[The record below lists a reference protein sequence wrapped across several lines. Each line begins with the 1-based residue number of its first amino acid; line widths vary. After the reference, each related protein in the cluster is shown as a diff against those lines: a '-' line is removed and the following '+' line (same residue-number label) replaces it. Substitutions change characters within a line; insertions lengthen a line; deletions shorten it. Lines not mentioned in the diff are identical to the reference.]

1 MKNQQVAKI
10 FYEIADLLE
19 IQGTSPFRYRAYRQA
34 AQTVE
39 TLREDIES
47 LYQDKKLQSLP
58 GIGDAL
64 TKKIGEIIETDH
76 LSYLDRLRQETPG
89 SLIELMRIPQIGP
102 KKALS
107 LYQKEGIATI
117 DQLKNAA
124 EKGHLQDLEGF
135 GKTTEDNILKGIA
148 MIERTQGRSLLGYT
162 LHSGEQIMSY
172 IKKQG
177 HIEHISVAG
186 SLRRMKETIGDID
199 ILVATDTDPLPF
211 MEYFRKYPLCQETLV
226 TGDTKTSI
234 RLDDGTQVDL
244 RIVKP
249 ESFGAALQYFTGSK
263 EHNIHLRTLAK
274 KKGLTVSEYNVHSLN
289 TGEILAG
296 EREEDVYASLGLAY
310 IPPELRENRGEIE
323 AAQKNRLP
331 HLVGYDDI
339 KGDFHVHTTYSD
351 GGASLLDM
359 AQMATRL
366 GYQYIGITD
375 HSTSLKI
382 AHGLSEEKLEKQ
394 SREIQKINK
403 QGSLH
408 LFSGTECDIK
418 RDGTLDYPNHVLKKL
433 DFVIASIHTHF
444 TLSRGEMT
452 HRILQALGNDHV
464 TILGHP
470 TGRLIGRR
478 DPYDVDVAKIIQA
491 ARDHTVFL
499 EINSFPD
506 RLDLNDTNARYAK
519 DQGCQMA
526 LGTDAH
532 TQDHLTHMRYG
543 VATARRGWLEK
554 KDVLNTLSLA
564 EVKKVFECS

>member
-19 IQGTSPFRYRAYRQA
+19 IQDKLPFHYRAYRQA

-39 TLREDIES
+39 TLGEDIES
-47 LYQDKKLQSLP
+47 LYRDKKLRSLP

-64 TKKIGEIIETDH
+64 AKKISEIIETDH

-89 SLIELMRIPQIGP
+89 SLIELMHIPQIGP
-102 KKALS
+102 KKALA
-107 LYQKEGIATI
+107 LYQNQGIATI
-117 DQLKNAA
+117 EQLKTAA
-124 EKGHLQDLEGF
+124 EKGQLQDREGF
-135 GKTTEDNILKGIA
+135 GKTTEKNILTGIA
-148 MIERTQGRSLLGYT
+148 MIERTQGRSLLDHA
-162 LHSGEQIMSY
+162 LQSGEKIVSY
-172 IKKQG
+172 MKKRRD
-177 HIEHISVAG
+177 IEHISLAG

-199 ILVATDTDPLPF
+199 ILVAATTAPVSL
-211 MEYFRKYPLCQETLV
+211 MEYFRQYPLCQETVV

-244 RIVKP
+244 RVVKP

-274 KKGLTVSEYNVHSLN
+274 KKGLTVSEYNVHSLD
-289 TGEILAG
+289 TGKIMAG
-296 EREEDVYASLGLAY
+296 EREETVYGSLGLAH

-323 AAQKNRLP
+323 AAQKNSLP
-331 HLVGYDDI
+331 TLVGYDEI
-339 KGDFHVHTTYSD
+339 QGDFHLHTTYSD
-351 GGASLLDM
+351 GQASLEDM

-366 GYQYIGITD
+366 GYQYMGITD
-375 HSTSLKI
+375 HSASLKI
-382 AHGLSEEKLEKQ
+382 AHGLSEEKLDKQ
-394 SREIQKINK
+394 IREIKKINK
-403 QGSLH
+403 EKTLH

-418 RDGTLDYPNHVLKKL
+418 RDGTLDYPNHVLAKL

-444 TLSRGEMT
+444 TLSQREMT
-452 HRILQALGNDHV
+452 HRILQALGNEYV

-478 DPYDVDVAKIIQA
+478 DPYDVDMEKIVQG
-491 ARDHTVFL
+491 ARDHTVLL
-499 EINSFPD
+499 EINAFPD
-506 RLDLNDTNARYAK
+506 RLDLNDKNARYAK
-519 DQGCQMA
+519 DQGARMA

-532 TQDHLTHMRYG
+532 HLDHLTHMRYG

-554 KDVLNTLSLA
+554 KDVLNTLPLPD
-564 EVKKVFECS
+564 VKNFFGCP